1 MFAAACRM
9 TWSAFQLTWP
19 SLHRGLLIFNSM
31 LTSSIDTDYPAGESS
46 FPPGAVSSHLGIASN
61 HYAPWTDI
69 PSEFLHAEL
78 TRRYEALGKP
88 LCGSGKA
95 RGSYNTSFHVA
106 ALVLILVLSTGGKSG
121 PFPLSQDSPLTNSI
135 TACSFPIIV
144 RRFPRFPIPHHFL
157 FLSRHFGTGVL
168 IATAFVHLLPTAFV
182 SLTDPC
188 LPSFWNHGYPAMAG
202 LIAMVSVMLV
212 VGIEMFFA
220 TRGAGHMHGSEYDV
234 VPGDSDSHEHQ
245 QMGNGHAGTSR
256 SRRNSMRPFRQTEI
270 GSTVIDLPLAK
281 MRRSVD
287 NLVPGS
293 PPASRMSTAAIQNA
307 RNSEDPDTDTDE
319 SPPPSASILL
329 PSSHL
334 PNPSSS
340 LKPSE
345 LQTQQKLLLQCLLLE
360 AGILFHSV
368 FIGIALSVS
377 LPPAFYVLL
386 VAISFH
392 QTFEGLAL
400 GSRIASATYTLPST
414 SPQPWLMALAY
425 GTTTPIGQAI
435 GLAVHGLY
443 DPESEAGLLMVG
455 IMNAVSSGLLLF
467 AGLVELLA
475 EDFLSDRSYEVLTGR
490 RRFEACGAV
499 IAGGALMALVGAW
512 A

>member
-1 MFAAACRM
+1 
-9 TWSAFQLTWP
+9 
-19 SLHRGLLIFNSM
+19 
-31 LTSSIDTDYPAGESS
+31 
-46 FPPGAVSSHLGIASN
+46 
-61 HYAPWTDI
+61 
-69 PSEFLHAEL
+69 
-78 TRRYEALGKP
+78 
-88 LCGSGKA
+88 
-95 RGSYNTSFHVA
+95 
-106 ALVLILVLSTGGKSG
+106 
-121 PFPLSQDSPLTNSI
+121 
-135 TACSFPIIV
+135 
-144 RRFPRFPIPHHFL
+144 
-157 FLSRHFGTGVL
+157 
-168 IATAFVHLLPTAFV
+168 
-182 SLTDPC
+182 
-188 LPSFWNHGYPAMAG
+188 MAG
-202 LIAMVSVMLV
+202 LIAMTSVLVV

-220 TRGAGHMHGSEYDV
+220 TRGAGHMHGSEYDA
-234 VPGDSDSHEHQ
+234 VPGDPDLHEHH
-245 QMGNGHAGTSR
+245 QMGNGHAGPSR
-256 SRRNSMRPFRQTEI
+256 SRRDSMRPFRPAEI
-270 GSTVIDLPLAK
+270 GITAIDLPLAK
-281 MRRSVD
+281 IRRSTD
-287 NLVPGS
+287 NQGPGS
-293 PPASRMSTAAIQNA
+293 PPATRNSNATA
-307 RNSEDPDTDTDE
+307 RNTRNLEDLDSDTDE

-329 PSSHL
+329 PSSH
-334 PNPSSS
+334 PPTPSLA

-400 GSRIASATYTLPST
+400 GSRIASATSSLPAA

-455 IMNAVSSGLLLF
+455 VMNAVSSGLLLF

-490 RRFEACGAV
+490 RRLEACGAV
-499 IAGGALMALVGAW
+499 VRVGH
-512 A
+512 